1 MRSRPAAAC
10 LVLALVPAPAAVA
23 ASHPRLVDVATAR
36 CTDCHDDLWPAGA
49 VLHAPVE
56 DDCTRCHELTVAESG
71 TEVHLIEAGTALCL
85 SCHDGLAAAVEADLA
100 SAHAPVADNCSTCH
114 DPHASR
120 HPPLLASPIAELC
133 AGCHDAG
140 DLEAAHRGQLTAG
153 TDCCGCHDPHGSANP
168 EMLLASEL
176 HAPFSEGSC
185 KGCHRPPFAE
195 RIRLRSRG
203 EKLCVSCH
211 GDLALDR
218 TGGGGGSVHA
228 AMRGERGRAGCL
240 SCHDPHMSPHRRLLV
255 AAGRELCNLCHE
267 EVVMAATAETGH
279 AAAAESC
286 LNCHQPHVAAERP
299 LLSEPAQELCLRCH
313 DTADEE
319 LSNLH
324 LGADLEALAC
334 VSCHDPHG
342 SGHDKLLA
350 RHLHG
355 ALEAGCDRCHAG
367 AADRF
372 LEAGSELCL
381 KCHDDVGEA
390 AAAAAV
396 PHAAM
401 EAGIC
406 TQCHNPH
413 ASAEEKLI
421 KLPAGGT
428 CAECHDEQ
436 AAGDGEVAHG
446 VIGLLGCRACHQPH
460 GGSRTA
466 LLRRQGPELCL
477 SCHDKSHLEIDD
489 EAGTVELLGF
499 EVPAAKV
506 AAMATVPLSADG
518 ERGHPVDNHRV
529 VGAPTEE
536 ELEITDTTYR
546 GELRCLTCHDPH
558 KGRSRQLLN
567 WGAASTVEACI
578 QCHPK

>member
-1 MRSRPAAAC
+1 MTSRPAAAL
-10 LVLALVPAPAAVA
+10 LVLALVSAGAAGA

-49 VLHAPVE
+49 ALHAPVE
-56 DDCTRCHELTVAESG
+56 DACTACHQLTVAESG
-71 TEVHLIEAGTALCL
+71 TEVRLTAAGTDLCL
-85 SCHDGLAAAVEADLA
+85 TCHHELAAAVEADLA
-100 SAHAPVADNCSTCH
+100 SAHAPVANDCSTCH

-120 HPPLLASPIAELC
+120 HPPLLASPVAELC
-133 AGCHDAG
+133 NRCHVAG
-140 DLEAAHRGQLTAG
+140 DLKAAHGGQLTNR
-153 TDCCGCHDPHGSANP
+153 TDCRSCHDPHGSANP
-168 EMLLASEL
+168 GMLLAGEL

-185 KGCHRPPFAE
+185 KGCHRQPFAE

-211 GDLALDR
+211 GDLAFDR
-218 TGGGGGSVHA
+218 SGDDGTVHA
-228 AMRGERGRAGCL
+228 AMRGERSRAGCL

-255 AAGRELCNLCHE
+255 APGSELCNRCHQ
-267 EVVMAATAETGH
+267 EVVTAATAETGH
-279 AAAAESC
+279 AAAAEDC
-286 LNCHQPHVAAERP
+286 LHCHRPHVAAERP
-299 LLSEPAQELCLRCH
+299 LLSAPAQEHCVRCH
-313 DTADEE
+313 DTVDEE
-319 LSNLH
+319 LSAAH
-324 LGADLEALAC
+324 LGADLESLAC

-342 SGHDKLLA
+342 SGHDHLLA

-355 ALEAGCDRCHAG
+355 ALEAGCDRCHDG

-381 KCHDDVGEA
+381 SCHDDVGEA

-396 PHAAM
+396 PHAAI
-401 EAGIC
+401 EAGVC

-413 ASAEEKLI
+413 ASAQEKLI

-460 GGSRTA
+460 GGSRRA
-466 LLRRQGPELCL
+466 LLRREGAELCL
-477 SCHDKSHLEIDD
+477 SCHEKKRLDIGEGAAS
-489 EAGTVELLGF
+489 VELLGF
-499 EVPAAKV
+499 EVPVTKV

-518 ERGHPVDNHRV
+518 ERGHPVDNHRALGV
-529 VGAPTEE
+529 PTEE
-536 ELEITDTTYR
+536 ELKITDTTYR
-546 GELRCLTCHDPH
+546 GELGCLTCHDPH
-558 KGRSRQLLN
+558 KGRSRKLLN
-567 WGAASTVEACI
+567 WGAASALEACI
-578 QCHPK
+578 ECHPK